1 MHKYLVI
8 LYTGDGY
15 VSIIFKTPN
24 ALISEQ
30 DVENAQLAAE
40 KVCKL
45 DEKPMAVNWIPMSS
59 EEEQTHEQ
67 GEIDSG
73 TVRYFDVLGRIDIP
87 KEVFKQAFGENI
99 AKMCGTSM
107 KISYKKDG
115 TIILRPVS

>member
-15 VSIIFKTPN
+15 ISIIFKTPN

-67 GEIDSG
+67 DEIDSG
-73 TVRYFDVLGRIDIP
+73 TVRHFDDLGRIIIP
-87 KEVFKQAFGENI
+87 RTVLKQAFGKNLTEVSGI
-99 AKMCGTSM
+99 AM

-115 TIILRPVS
+115 TIILRPEI

>member
-15 VSIIFKTPN
+15 VSIIFKPPN

-67 GEIDSG
+67 DEIDSG

-87 KEVFKQAFGENI
+87 REVFKQAFGKNI